1 MASRISQPRL
11 KLSESRTRL
20 LNLLFRLL
28 EEECDANNSNLPL
41 ESLAVTERD
50 ALELGKLLTAS
61 LDESTLVRAIW
72 FIEGFT
78 GARELSEKQLS
89 EILMSERRK
98 NGYSRA
104 ISSSQWHQFL
114 TRFGSSRPSQST
126 LVVSATRMDFDHFLK
141 MESKLFSD
149 LGASLAARNRMLK
162 SVETEEEK
170 LEEMRNLAAN
180 FRQGSAK
187 LFIGDSLK
195 KLQESLVSKVPVL
208 SANQVTG
215 AAIFLSNATV
225 MFASRDWGVAG
236 TISSMAGGLIQ
247 IKSK

>member
-1 MASRISQPRL
+1 M
-11 KLSESRTRL
+11 
-20 LNLLFRLL
+20 LFHLL
-28 EEECDANNSNLPL
+28 EEVSDANNSNLPQGT
-41 ESLAVTERD
+41 LALTSRN
-50 ALELGKLLTAS
+50 ALELDKLLS
-61 LDESTLVRAIW
+61 EVLDESALVRAIW
-72 FIEGFT
+72 FVEGFT

-114 TRFGSSRPSQST
+114 TRFGSNRPSQST
-126 LVVSATRMDFDHFLK
+126 LVVSANRMEFDHFLK

-149 LGASLAARNRMLK
+149 LGARNVARNRMLK
-162 SVETEEEK
+162 CVQTEEKK

-195 KLQESLVSKVPVL
+195 KLHESLVSKVPLL
-208 SANQVTG
+208 STNQLTG
-215 AAIFLSNATV
+215 AAIFFSNASV
-225 MFASRDWGVAG
+225 LFSSRDWGVAG
-236 TISSMAGGLIQ
+236 TISAMAGGLVQ
-247 IKSK
+247 MKPE